1 MKKKLILAS
10 LLFAV
15 FASSC
20 SDSSSDEFDN
30 GNAGAAQKYLK
41 TLTITPTDGSDSPSN
56 FAVNYDSSGR
66 VSSITDGVQSNFFV
80 YQNSNL
86 ANITGEGEPFMI
98 SELYQAPYE
107 AYEIGEVLNYDS
119 KGNPTDIRLFQ
130 ENRYDGEIE
139 EFTAKVTYDTAPNTF
154 FYTLK
159 AAGII
164 DVLDN
169 VELNLN
175 MQSLPPEII
184 KAKLLLP
191 VNNPTKVVIKNA
203 SGSVV
208 STTQTDYVYT
218 ADKYP
223 TSATITETSEEGVS
237 ILAVAYTYK
246 Q

>member
-1 MKKKLILAS
+1 
-10 LLFAV
+10 
-15 FASSC
+15 
-20 SDSSSDEFDN
+20 
-30 GNAGAAQKYLK
+30 
-41 TLTITPTDGSDSPSN
+41 
-56 FAVNYDSSGR
+56 
-66 VSSITDGVQSNFFV
+66 
-80 YQNSNL
+80 
-86 ANITGEGEPFMI
+86 MI
-98 SELYQAPYE
+98 Q
-107 AYEIGEVLNYDS
+107 
-119 KGNPTDIRLFQ
+119 GNPTDLRLFQ
-130 ENRYDGEIE
+130 ENEYDGEIE

-175 MQSLPPEII
+175 MQSLPPEIV

-191 VNNPTKVVIKNA
+191 VNNPIKVVIKNA
-203 SGSVV
+203 SGAVV

-218 ADKYP
+218 SDKYP

-237 ILAVAYTYK
+237 IVAVAYTYK